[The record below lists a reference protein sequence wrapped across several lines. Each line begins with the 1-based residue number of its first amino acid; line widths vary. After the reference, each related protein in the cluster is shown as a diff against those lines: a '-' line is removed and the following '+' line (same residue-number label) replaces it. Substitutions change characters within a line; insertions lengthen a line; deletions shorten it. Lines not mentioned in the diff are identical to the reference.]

1 MFLVHLIYKENSVGV
16 NKILKHHR
24 MVFFVFF

>member
-1 MFLVHLIYKENSVGV
+1 MFLVHLTYKENSVGV

-24 MVFFVFF
+24 MFFLFVF